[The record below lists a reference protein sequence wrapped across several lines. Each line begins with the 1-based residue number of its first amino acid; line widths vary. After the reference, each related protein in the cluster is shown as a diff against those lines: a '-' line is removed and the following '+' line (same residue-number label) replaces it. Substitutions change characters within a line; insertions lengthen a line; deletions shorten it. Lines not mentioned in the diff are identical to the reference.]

1 MKYFLVLIIFAS
13 LLFGVQPVPRNNGD
27 KDEEKKT
34 EKVIKTTNKTE
45 KKDTKQKDKD
55 KFIDNNANG
64 VNDQREED
72 LQKIKQLNS
81 KHKDLLKEN
90 NNKKSKEVTPPTK
103 KKTTKKSSG
112 K

>member
-1 MKYFLVLIIFAS
+1 MKYFIVLIIFAS

-81 KHKDLLKEN
+81 KHKNLLKKN
-90 NNKKSKEVTPPTK
+90 NSKKNTEVKTSKKKSTNR
-103 KKTTKKSSG
+103 
-112 K
+112 

>member
-1 MKYFLVLIIFAS
+1 MKYFIVLIVFAS

-45 KKDTKQKDKD
+45 KKDIKQKDKD
-55 KFIDNNANG
+55 HYIDNDANG

-72 LQKIKQLNS
+72 FQKIKQLNS
-81 KHKDLLKEN
+81 KHKESPKKND
-90 NNKKSKEVTPPTK
+90 NKKSVEVQPTK
-103 KKTTKKSSG
+103 KKTTKKSNS

>member
-1 MKYFLVLIIFAS
+1 MKYFIVLIIFAS

-45 KKDTKQKDKD
+45 KKETKQKDKD

-81 KHKDLLKEN
+81 KHKNLLKKN
-90 NNKKSKEVTPPTK
+90 NSNKNTEVKTSKKKSTNR
-103 KKTTKKSSG
+103 
-112 K
+112 